1 MVKASASQTKGKI
14 LVTAA
19 LPYANGPIHLGHL
32 VEYIQ
37 ADIFVRFLKLLGRDV
52 VFACADDT
60 HGTPIELAAAKEKI
74 KPEELI
80 QKYYDEHT
88 ADFASFFIDF
98 DVYHSTNSPE
108 NKFYSDL
115 FFNRLNEKGFI
126 QQRLVELTYC
136 ENDKRYLPDR
146 YVKGKCPKCGAED
159 QYGDQCEKCNATY
172 QPIDLIEPHCSLCGT
187 APVRKQSLHYFF
199 KLSAF
204 SQHLQQWLEGNR
216 NIQGDVRHFVES
228 WIKSGLQDWDISR
241 DGPYFGF
248 KIPGESNKYYY
259 VWLDAP
265 IGYIAATEKYCR
277 ENVNKTA
284 LEAYWQNKDAT
295 IIHFIGKDIIYF
307 HFLFWPAMLTAA
319 GFNLPSDFAVH
330 GHLTIN
336 GEKMSKSRGNFLTAK
351 DYLAVPGH
359 EPEFLRFYY
368 ASHLTKSVS
377 DINLDFDD
385 FKGKTNNDLVSNIA
399 NFVHRTLVFLNN
411 NFDSR
416 LEPLGNDEKFFL
428 QQLQPKYDSIVKNY
442 SEYNFRDAVRELL
455 ELSSIGNRYF
465 QENQPWQLVKAD
477 KKKCHRVVSVAAQ
490 MVRDLM
496 LLSFPILPK
505 YSEKILR
512 LFGYEN
518 FGTLGL
524 ADLGKFPS
532 AKKLYPARIV
542 FAPIEETI
550 ALAPVFPAVLKVGKI
565 EEITEHPD
573 ADKLYVLTVDLGS
586 RGGGRIEDGEIGS
599 DNAAEEKAEK
609 PEKSEKERKHRII
622 QLVAGLR
629 AYYRK
634 DELLGKKIVVV
645 SNLKHAKLRGY
656 ESHGMLLAADDGSRV
671 VVVSP
676 QDSDPGDLVFP
687 EGSDAEKILAN
698 RKQLAIDEFYRLNLR
713 VKDEKVVYGA
723 KPLKTRKE
731 IISVD
736 AADDAVVR

>member
-1 MVKASASQTKGKI
+1 MAKEPEATRKEKV

-32 VEYIQ
+32 VEYVQ
-37 ADIFVRFLKLLGRDV
+37 ADIFVRFLKLSGRDA
-52 VFACADDT
+52 VFVCADDT

-74 KPEELI
+74 APEELI
-80 QKYYDEHT
+80 RKYYDEHT
-88 ADFASFFIDF
+88 ADFASFFINF

-115 FFNRLNEKGFI
+115 FFNRFNEKGFI

-146 YVKGKCPKCGAED
+146 YVKGTCPKCGSED
-159 QYGDQCEKCNATY
+159 QYGDQCEKCSATY
-172 QPIDLIEPHCSLCGT
+172 QPVELVEPRCAVCGS
-187 APVRKQSLHYFF
+187 APVTKQSLHYFF
-199 KLSAF
+199 KLSSF
-204 SQHLQQWLEGNR
+204 SQQLQEWLDSSKS
-216 NIQGDVRHFVES
+216 IQGDVRHFVEG

-248 KIPGESNKYYY
+248 KIPGELNKYYY

-265 IGYIAATEKYCR
+265 IGYIAATEKYCK
-277 ENVNKTA
+277 EKLNKTA
-284 LEAYWQNKDAT
+284 AEAYWRNPDAR

-307 HFLFWPAMLTAA
+307 HLLFWPAMLTAA
-319 GFNLPSDFAVH
+319 GFNLPSDIAVH
-330 GHLTIN
+330 GHLTVN

-351 DYLAVPGH
+351 DYLAVAGY

-368 ASHLTKSVS
+368 ASHLTKTVG

-385 FKGKTNNDLVSNIA
+385 FKGKVNNDLVSNIA

-411 NFDSR
+411 NFDSK
-416 LEPLGNDEKFFL
+416 LETLGNGEKLFL
-428 QQLQPKYDSIVKNY
+428 QQLQPKHDSIAEHY
-442 SEYNFRDAVRELL
+442 AEYDFRGVVRELL

-465 QENQPWQLVKAD
+465 QENRPWQLIKSD
-477 KKKCHRVVSVAAQ
+477 KKKCHRVVSAAAQ
-490 MVRDLM
+490 IVRDLM

-518 FGTLGL
+518 FERLGL
-524 ADLGKFPS
+524 ADLGRFPS
-532 AKKLYPARIV
+532 AKKLYPARII

-550 ALAPVFPAVLKVGKI
+550 AITPVFPAILKVGRI
-565 EEITEHPD
+565 DEIAEHPD
-573 ADKLYVLTVDLGS
+573 ADKLYVLKVDVGS
-586 RGGGRIEDGEIGS
+586 RSG
-599 DNAAEEKAEK
+599 K
-609 PEKSEKERKHRII
+609 II

-629 AYYRK
+629 PYYKK
-634 DELLGKKIVVV
+634 DELLGKKVVAV
-645 SNLKHAKLRGY
+645 SNLRHAKLRGY
-656 ESHGMLLAADDGSRV
+656 ESQGMLLAADDGTRV
-671 VVVSP
+671 VIVSP
-676 QDSDPGDLVFP
+676 QDSEPGDLVFP
-687 EGSDAEKILAN
+687 EGVDAEKVLAN

-713 VKDEKVVYGA
+713 VRDEKVVYGV
-723 KPLKTRKE
+723 KPLRTSRE

-736 AADDAVVR
+736 AADDSVVR

>member
-1 MVKASASQTKGKI
+1 MAKEPEVKGKEKI

-37 ADIFVRFLKLLGRDV
+37 ADIFVRFLKLLGKDV
-52 VFACADDT
+52 VFVCADDT
-60 HGTPIELAAAKEKI
+60 HGTPVELAAAKEKI
-74 KPEELI
+74 APEELI
-80 QKYYDEHT
+80 KRYYDEHT
-88 ADFASFFIDF
+88 ADFASFFVNF

-115 FFNRLNEKGFI
+115 FFNRLNEKGLI

-172 QPIDLIEPHCSLCGT
+172 QPIELIEPYCSICGA

-199 KLSAF
+199 KLSSF
-204 SQHLQQWLEGNR
+204 SEQLQQWLDGNKS
-216 NIQGDVRHFVES
+216 IQSDVRHFVEG

-248 KIPGESNKYYY
+248 KIPGELNKYYY

-277 ENVNKTA
+277 ENPSRQQSTGPSRSSDLGLNKSA
-284 LEAYWQNKDAT
+284 LEAYWQNPDAK

-351 DYLAVPGH
+351 DYLAVSGH

-368 ASHLTKSVS
+368 ASHLAKTVS

-385 FKGKTNNDLVSNIA
+385 FKGKVNNDLVSNIA

-411 NFDSR
+411 NFESK
-416 LEPLGNDEKFFL
+416 LEPLGNDEKLFL
-428 QQLQPKYDSIVKNY
+428 QQLQPKYDSIAEHY
-442 SEYNFRDAVRELL
+442 LEYNFKDVVKEIL

-465 QENQPWQLVKAD
+465 QENQPWQLIKTD

-490 MVRDLM
+490 IARDLM
-496 LLSFPILPK
+496 LLAFPVLPK

-518 FGTLGL
+518 FEHLGF

-532 AKKLYPARIV
+532 AKKLYPARII

-550 ALAPVFPAVLKVGKI
+550 AVSPVFPAVLKVGRI

-573 ADKLYVLTVDLGS
+573 ADKLYVLKVD
-586 RGGGRIEDGEIGS
+586 IG
-599 DNAAEEKAEK
+599 KGK
-609 PEKSEKERKHRII
+609 PKII

-629 AYYRK
+629 PYYKK

-656 ESHGMLLAADDGSRV
+656 ESQGMLLAADDGSRV

-676 QDSDPGDLVFP
+676 QGSEPGELVFP
-687 EGSDAEKILAN
+687 EGADPEKISSN

-723 KPLKTRKE
+723 KPLRTDKE
-731 IISVD
+731 IISSD

>member
-1 MVKASASQTKGKI
+1 MVKESGASRKEKI
-14 LVTAA
+14 LVTAG

-37 ADIFVRFLKLLGRDV
+37 ADIFVRFLRLSGKDV
-52 VFACADDT
+52 IYVCGDDT

-74 KPEELI
+74 APEELI
-80 QKYYDEHT
+80 KRYYDEHT
-88 ADFASFFIDF
+88 ADFASFFVNF

-108 NKFYSDL
+108 NRFYSDL
-115 FFNRLNEKGFI
+115 FFNRLNEKGLI

-172 QPIDLIEPHCSLCGT
+172 QPVELIEPRCAICGL

-199 KLSAF
+199 KLSSF
-204 SQHLQQWLEGNR
+204 SQQLQEWLDGNKG
-216 NIQGDVRHFVES
+216 IQSDVRHFVEG

-248 KIPGESNKYYY
+248 KIPGELNKYYY

-265 IGYIAATEKYCR
+265 IGYIAATEKYCKDKLG
-277 ENVNKTA
+277 KTA
-284 LEAYWQNKDAT
+284 LEAYWQNPDAR

-307 HFLFWPAMLTAA
+307 HLLFWPAMLAAA
-319 GFNLPSDFAVH
+319 GFSLPSDIAVH
-330 GHLTIN
+330 GHLTVN

-351 DYLAVPGH
+351 DYLAVSGH

-377 DINLDFDD
+377 DINLDFND
-385 FKGKTNNDLVSNIA
+385 FKEKTNNDLVNNLA

-411 NFDSR
+411 NFDSK
-416 LEPLGNDEKFFL
+416 LEPLGTDEKLFL
-428 QQLQPKYDSIVKNY
+428 QQLQPKYDSIAGHYLEY
-442 SEYNFRDAVRELL
+442 SFKDAVRELL

-465 QENQPWQLVKAD
+465 QENQPWQLIKTD

-490 MVRDLM
+490 IVRDLM
-496 LLSFPILPK
+496 LLAFPILPK

-518 FGTLGL
+518 FEHLSF
-524 ADLGKFPS
+524 ADLGRFPS

-550 ALAPVFPAVLKVGKI
+550 ALAPVFPAVLKVGVI
-565 EEITEHPD
+565 GEIAEHPD
-573 ADKLYVLTVDLGS
+573 ADKLYVLKVD
-586 RGGGRIEDGEIGS
+586 IG
-599 DNAAEEKAEK
+599 KGK
-609 PEKSEKERKHRII
+609 PKVI

-629 AYYRK
+629 PYYKK
-634 DELLGKKIVVV
+634 DELLGKKVVVV

-656 ESHGMLLAADDGSRV
+656 ESQGMLLAADDGSRV
-671 VVVSP
+671 TVVFP
-676 QDSDPGDLVFP
+676 QGSEPGDLVFP
-687 EGSDAEKILAN
+687 EGSDPEKIAGN

-713 VKDEKVVYGA
+713 VKDEKVMYGA
-723 KPLKTRKE
+723 KPLKTSKE
-731 IISVD
+731 IIPVD

>member
-1 MVKASASQTKGKI
+1 MAKEPEAGRKEKI

-37 ADIFVRFLKLLGRDV
+37 ADIFVRFLKLSGRDA
-52 VFACADDT
+52 VFVCADDT

-74 KPEELI
+74 APEELI
-80 QKYYDEHT
+80 KKYYDEHT
-88 ADFASFFIDF
+88 TDFASFFINF

-136 ENDKRYLPDR
+136 ESCRRFLPDR
-146 YVKGKCPKCGAED
+146 YVNGKCPKCGAED

-172 QPIDLIEPHCSLCGT
+172 QPIELIEPHCAICGSS
-187 APVRKQSLHYFF
+187 PVTKQSLHYFF
-199 KLSAF
+199 KLSSF
-204 SQHLQQWLEGNR
+204 SQQLQEWLASNK
-216 NIQGDVRHFVES
+216 NLQADVKNFVAE
-228 WIKSGLQDWDISR
+228 WIKNGLQDWDISR

-248 KIPGESNKYYY
+248 KIPGELNKYYY

-265 IGYIAATEKYCR
+265 IGYIAATEKYCKAKLG
-277 ENVNKTA
+277 KTA
-284 LEAYWQNKDAT
+284 LDAYWQNPDAR

-307 HFLFWPAMLTAA
+307 HLLFWPAMLTAA
-319 GFNLPSDFAVH
+319 GFNLPSDIAVH
-330 GHLTIN
+330 GHLTVN

-351 DYLAVPGH
+351 DYLAVAGH

-385 FKGKTNNDLVSNIA
+385 FKGKVNNDLVSNIA

-411 NFDSR
+411 NFDSK
-416 LEPLGNDEKFFL
+416 LETLGDDEKLFL
-428 QQLQPKYDSIVKNY
+428 QQLQPKYGSIAEHYLAY
-442 SEYNFRDAVRELL
+442 SFKDVVRELL
-455 ELSSIGNRYF
+455 ELGSIGNRYF
-465 QENQPWQLVKAD
+465 QENQPWQLVKSD
-477 KKKCHRVVSVAAQ
+477 RKKCHRVVTVAANIAK
-490 MVRDLM
+490 DIA
-496 LLSFPILPK
+496 LLAFPILPK

-518 FGTLGL
+518 FERLGF
-524 ADLGKFPS
+524 ADLGRFPP

-565 EEITEHPD
+565 VEVTDHPD
-573 ADKLYVLTVDLGS
+573 ADKLYVLKAD
-586 RGGGRIEDGEIGS
+586 IG
-599 DNAAEEKAEK
+599 KGK
-609 PEKSEKERKHRII
+609 PKII

-629 AYYRK
+629 PYYKK
-634 DELLGKKIVVV
+634 DELLGRKIVVV
-645 SNLKHAKLRGY
+645 SNLRHAKLRGF
-656 ESHGMLLAADDGSRV
+656 ESQGMLLAADDGSRV

-676 QDSDPGDLVFP
+676 QDSEPGDLVFP
-687 EGSDAEKILAN
+687 EGADAEKILAN

-713 VKDEKVVYGA
+713 VRDDKVVYGA
-723 KPLKTRKE
+723 KPLRTGTE
-731 IISVD
+731 MISVD